1 MDDIQL
7 ARLAAAGQRDAFGAL
22 VRRHGAG
29 VRALLR
35 RMGAE
40 AATADDIAQD
50 AFVAA
55 YRSIGDYRGEGSF
68 AGWINRVAARLYLR
82 RARGGLRL
90 ETSLD
95 ELEERDAG
103 GAGEADARL
112 DLDRALAELAPV
124 ERLCVA
130 LCHGAGF
137 SHPEIA
143 ADLNLPVGTVKS
155 HIRRG
160 LDRLRSRLGV
170 DRSAGHG

>member
-1 MDDIQL
+1 VDDLQL

-35 RMGAE
+35 RMGAD
-40 AATADDIAQD
+40 AAAADDIAQD

-55 YRSIGDYRGEGSF
+55 YRAIGGYRGDGSF
-68 AGWINRVAARLYLR
+68 AGWINRMAARLYLR
-82 RARGGLRL
+82 RARSGLRL
-90 ETSLD
+90 ETRLD
-95 ELEERDAG
+95 EAG
-103 GAGEADARL
+103 EGAGVGAGEADARL
-112 DLDRALAELAPV
+112 DLDRALAALAPV
-124 ERLCVA
+124 ERLCVG

-137 SHPEIA
+137 SHAEIA

-160 LDRLRSRLGV
+160 LDRLRSRLGA